1 MLVRASRIAAAG
13 LLLALGG
20 ACKASHTAPPAAT
33 GAELDRNEHAFFDGE
48 GRATTLEGFIAGLA
62 DVDFIGFG
70 EFHDHVVGS
79 RVELALLAG
88 LAAQPRPVALAMEFF
103 TAEHQAALDEYL
115 AGTIDEASFRAR
127 TGRDKKYDD
136 SHRPLIEFAKA
147 RGIPV
152 IAANAPRALVT
163 AYRKSGLPYQAWL
176 ATRSQ
181 AERALLPA
189 ASIPPEDEFKARFL
203 ATMGPERG
211 QAFYPAMCLWNDAMA
226 ESAAGFRATH
236 PAHRVLLIVGGYH
249 VAGRLGVV
257 TQYLA
262 RRPGE
267 SVKVLLMSQAEGPMA
282 FAAAD
287 RGEADLIVKVRG

>member
-1 MLVRASRIAAAG
+1 MIARAAHIAAAG

-20 ACKASHTAPPAAT
+20 ACKPARTATPT
-33 GAELDRNEHAFFDGE
+33 TRAEVDREEHAFFDGE
-48 GRATTLEGFIAGLA
+48 GRPAALDEFIAGLA

-70 EFHDHVVGS
+70 ELHDHVVGS

-88 LAAQPRPVALAMEFF
+88 LAAQPRPLALAMEFF
-103 TAEHQAALDEYL
+103 EADHQAALDEYL
-115 AGTIDEASFRAR
+115 AGTIDEPSFRAR
-127 TGRDKKYDD
+127 TRRDDKYDD
-136 SHRPLIEFAKA
+136 SHRPLIELAKA

-176 ATRSQ
+176 ATRSR

-189 ASIPPEDEFKARFL
+189 SSIPPEDEFKARFL

-211 QAFYPAMCLWNDAMA
+211 RAFYPSMCLWNDAMA
-226 ESAAGFRATH
+226 GAVAEFRAAH
-236 PAHRVLLIVGGYH
+236 PEHRVLLIVGGYH

-267 SVKVLLMSQAEGPMA
+267 SVRVLLMSPADGPMA
-282 FAAAD
+282 FAGAD
-287 RGEADLIVKVRG
+287 RGEADLILKVRG